1 MQKPKHQVVITYLT
15 WILGGFLAF
24 GTFLDAVANATSLV
38 TFPIA
43 LAGTVL
49 ILFLLFLVQIYIS
62 KNPLTWV
69 TKDSQVRISKLKL
82 GSLLPLVGILILLW
96 IPPLLDQIAT
106 RAASRNSLQS
116 GVEIVHEEGSLAR
129 QISDSLQITSARTRE
144 GFRTEI
150 REFSADQGVI
160 SAYWEVLL
168 SNVGGDNLSVV
179 SYKVLQV
186 GESFPATQYSYMDQG
201 LYVLENQEP
210 VRLDLPI
217 SIASGD
223 TRKIYVRLGLMLPS
237 RIYKLVKE
245 SYLGQS
251 NDSVTLGEV
260 LQFLR
265 EKGTDFYGNA
275 VQTRVLDSTGT
286 SVSSISIDDKLR
298 EQEFVIGF
306 TTSRGEK
313 AREPLSW
320 YKFGGVYNLK

>member
-43 LAGTVL
+43 LAGTVF
-49 ILFLLFLVQIYIS
+49 ILFLLFLVQIYLS

-96 IPPLLDQIAT
+96 IPPLLDQMAI
-106 RAASRNSLQS
+106 RASSRNSLQS
-116 GVEIVHEEGSLAR
+116 RVKVAAEEGSPER
-129 QISDSLQITSARTRE
+129 RISDSLQITSARTRQ

-150 REFSADQGVI
+150 RKFADQGVI

-186 GESFPATQYSYMDQG
+186 GENFPATQYSHMDQG
-201 LYVLENQEP
+201 LYVLSDQEP

-237 RIYKLVKE
+237 EIYKLVKE

-275 VQTRVLDSTGT
+275 VQTRFFDSTGT
-286 SVSSISIDDKLR
+286 SVSSISIDDELR